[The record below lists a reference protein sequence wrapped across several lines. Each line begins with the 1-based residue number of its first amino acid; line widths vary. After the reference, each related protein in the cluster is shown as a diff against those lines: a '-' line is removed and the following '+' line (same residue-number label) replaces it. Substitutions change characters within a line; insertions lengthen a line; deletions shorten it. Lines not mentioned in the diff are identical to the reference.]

1 MNIKITWLERS
12 YNQLS
17 FHILQR
23 HNSPCNDISGC
34 LEREGVVEAIPA
46 YCEYCSAG
54 WFLHMKKIGIGMS
67 RNFNNLYSTGT
78 T

>member
-1 MNIKITWLERS
+1 MNIKTGRLERS

-17 FHILQR
+17 FHILLR

-34 LEREGVVEAIPA
+34 LEREGVVEPIPA
-46 YCEYCSAG
+46 YCNYCSAG
-54 WFLHMKKIGIGMS
+54 WFSPMKKIGIGMS
-67 RNFNNLYSTGT
+67 RNFNNLYATGT